1 MEVLT
6 NIYMLL
12 DNEVITEK
20 MARAIVLTSC
30 EETVKYPQ

>member
-1 MEVLT
+1 MNGINRYKL
-6 NIYMLL
+6 IHKRM
-12 DNEVITEK
+12 NE